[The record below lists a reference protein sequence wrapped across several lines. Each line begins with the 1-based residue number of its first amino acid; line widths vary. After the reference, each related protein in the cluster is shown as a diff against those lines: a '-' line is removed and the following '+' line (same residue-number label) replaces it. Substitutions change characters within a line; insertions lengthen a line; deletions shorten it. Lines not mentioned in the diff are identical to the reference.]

1 VPGTNVQQ
9 NCPPPPKGS
18 RLVSETQI
26 ASPSE
31 YFYFHEGG
39 RASERAREQDRA
51 RVRARARARARAR
64 RGGGKHDANSDLRHK
79 TALSQFSQ

>member
-1 VPGTNVQQ
+1 MLIVESSKV
-9 NCPPPPKGS
+9 
-18 RLVSETQI
+18 

-51 RVRARARARARAR
+51 RVRARARARAR